1 MPRRKV
7 TLAYMPNE
15 SERKASFNKR
25 KKGLIKKASELCTL
39 CAVDG
44 CAIIYSPYE
53 SQPVVWP
60 SPEETTD
67 VLSRYNGLPDTAQTR
82 KVTNQESLTQQR
94 LKKVKKELNRLQIE
108 NKRKEVESFMYK
120 CMAGIKKPEE
130 FDMANAD
137 VMKSVV
143 EQTARDLSLRM
154 GELNIVDP
162 NRNN

>member
-7 TLAYMPNE
+7 TFAYMPNE
-15 SERKASFNKR
+15 SERKVSFNKR

-60 SPEETTD
+60 SSEETTN
-67 VLSRYNGLPDTAQTR
+67 VLSRYNVLPDTVQTR

-94 LKKVKKELNRLQIE
+94 LEKVKKELHRLQIE
-108 NKRKEVESFMYK
+108 NNSKEVESFMYK
-120 CMAGIKKPEE
+120 CMVGTKKPEE

-137 VMKSVV
+137 VMKSIM
-143 EQTARDLSLRM
+143 EQTARDLNFRM

-162 NRNN
+162 NMNH